1 MLMISHRGYGAEGN
15 TKAALQN
22 SRTFGFDVLEVDLH
36 KTADKEIVLHH
47 DLFLGPYNI
56 EETNLDVLREKDQ
69 YLLTLGEFFQ
79 YFPPEQNTIYLDL
92 KGSIELAQLLVD
104 YVNAHKICT
113 TDIIVASFNE
123 DHIQIIKNAGLS
135 WKIGFITNNQ
145 FDDKRYEDLLVSVDI
160 LVLQWNMLSHK
171 VLDICHQKGKRV
183 FVYTCTTTQIYDY
196 ISLFPVDGIV
206 SDIIVY

>member
-1 MLMISHRGYGAEGN
+1 M
-15 TKAALQN
+15 
-22 SRTFGFDVLEVDLH
+22 
-36 KTADKEIVLHH
+36 
-47 DLFLGPYNI
+47 
-56 EETNLDVLREKDQ
+56 REKDQ
-69 YLLTLGEFFQ
+69 YLLTLGDFFQ

-92 KGSIELAQLLVD
+92 KGSIELAQLLVE
-104 YVNAHKICT
+104 YVNEHQICT

-123 DHIQIIKNAGLS
+123 DHIQIIQKAGLS

-145 FDDKRYEDLLVSVDI
+145 FDDKRYEDLLVGVDI
-160 LVLQWNMLSHK
+160 LVLQWDMLSHK
-171 VLDICHQKGKRV
+171 VLDICHQKGKNV